1 MSLMPEILSSREFN
15 VDAWCLEDHSN
26 VAAKTV
32 RVTGDV
38 EPHNLGAPANRNH
51 ESGKYAKQRGFSA
64 AIRPQQS
71 EEFGPTHIEGDAI
84 QRSSVTITMH
94 DIAHGNND
102 WLDSEIG
109 LRSVNCEWSFESH
122 RLFYDETLSSGLS
135 SYRFSSSP
143 RDSLFERRR
152 HLPPHLN

>member
-71 EEFGPTHIEGDAI
+71 EEFGATHIEGDAI

-94 DIAHGNND
+94 DIAHGNNCR
-102 WLDSEIG
+102 LDGDFG
-109 LRSVNCEWSFESH
+109 LGTSDSKWGLGGH
-122 RLFYDETLSSGLS
+122 RLFYDEIPLGGTHAAIGFRVRLGT
-135 SYRFSSSP
+135 R
-143 RDSLFERRR
+143 
-152 HLPPHLN
+152 